1 MPSDQVMKKF
11 GAGKLRSGNKRTGKL
26 VTGRKQAIAI
36 KMSEQKREGGGGK
49 RGHKRGRYKTH
60 GGR

>member
-1 MPSDQVMKKF
+1 MPSDEVMGKF
-11 GAGKLRSGNKRTGKL
+11 KAGKLRSGNKRTGKL

-36 KMSEQKREGGGGK
+36 KMSEQQKEGGGK

-60 GGR
+60 GRR